1 MRILICLLI
10 LVPLCAQEKKAR
22 PEPKNLQILKP
33 EEIRDAMRSFTVA
46 LGGKC
51 ELCHVQ
57 GDFASDENHHK
68 VVARKMILMTREINT
83 KFSDGKEHVTCYTC
97 HRGDHEPKMKPDA
110 APAAN

>member
-1 MRILICLLI
+1 MRILVCLLI
-10 LVPLCAQEKKAR
+10 LVPLSAQEKKAR

-33 EEIRDAMRSFTVA
+33 EEVRDAMRSFTVA

-51 ELCHVQ
+51 DMCHVQ

-83 KFSDGKEHVTCYTC
+83 KFPDGKVHVTCYTC
-97 HRGDHEPKMKPDA
+97 HRGDHEPKTSPESVSSH
-110 APAAN
+110 